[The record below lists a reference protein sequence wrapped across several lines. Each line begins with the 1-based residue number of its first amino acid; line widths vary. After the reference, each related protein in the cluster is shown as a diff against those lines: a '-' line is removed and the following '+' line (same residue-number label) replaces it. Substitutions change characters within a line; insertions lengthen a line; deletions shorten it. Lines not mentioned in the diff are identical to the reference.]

1 MITDYIRY
9 NIGPL
14 IAILFIIIVI
24 INIKFNKNDFPRINL
39 GNSLVSEIIRT
50 IPGMKILFL
59 YLSIIKIIVLK
70 IILGVPGIVLS
81 ILYIVLYVVKHYIL
95 GL

>member
-39 GNSLVSEIIRT
+39 GNSLVSEIICT

>member
-70 IILGVPGIVLS
+70 IILGVPGIALS

>member
-24 INIKFNKNDFPRINL
+24 INIKFNKNDSPRINL

-70 IILGVPGIVLS
+70 IILGVPGIALS